1 MNLREWMYRYKM
13 NSVAH
18 ATLNPE
24 GPGAVRIHLIPPKM
38 GVKKN
43 EANGIDKYPSVA
55 ILNGQY
61 YVPVNRSYAILLN
74 EFLVQLDKFA
84 GNTITKLN
92 IENVI
97 RKTVNEVHKVYYK
110 TNKQVLIDDLKNMVD
125 VFVNIAYGNPIEEK
139 IGYMSIGDYAPFMRA
154 PHRMDLMISSMKKNG
169 CWNCNQKCLHCYA
182 AGQVEAELP
191 ESWNSNEEKS
201 SSNEIIAMFL
211 IDISGSMKTKS
222 ENKLIKVQ
230 EAISNSLQ
238 YIGPNSYVGMISYS
252 TDVTVNVPISRF
264 DEEQAR
270 KLNGEINGL
279 TASGGTHMYEAIA
292 VGMKLIEEEK
302 EAHPNASVM
311 MFVLSDGQ
319 PSSDAKGIDFV
330 EEYVRILNIP
340 IHTIG
345 YGKDVDKVELK
356 KLSDINEATFS
367 YVEKEYVVE
376 TFKALFDS
384 NF

>member
-1 MNLREWMYRYKM
+1 MRRNVRFISILAII
-13 NSVAH
+13 SI
-18 ATLNPE
+18 LI
-24 GPGAVRIHLIPPKM
+24 GIGSGAI
-38 GVKKN
+38 KKIYD
-43 EANGIDKYPSVA
+43 EANEPIAEITVDDA
-55 ILNGQY
+55 IQMLGKDIQNNVEY
-61 YVPVNRSYAILLN
+61 YEKKSP
-74 EFLVQLDKFA
+74 
-84 GNTITKLN
+84 
-92 IENVI
+92 I
-97 RKTVNEVHKVYYK
+97 R
-110 TNKQVLIDDLKNMVD
+110 
-125 VFVNIAYGNPIEEK
+125 G
-139 IGYMSIGDYAPFMRA
+139 
-154 PHRMDLMISSMKKNG
+154 
-169 CWNCNQKCLHCYA
+169 
-182 AGQVEAELP
+182 ELP
-191 ESWNSNEEKS
+191 ESWNANEEKS

-252 TDVTVNVPISRF
+252 TDVTVNVPIARF

-319 PSSDAKGIDFV
+319 PSDDAKGINFV

-367 YVEKEYVVE
+367 YVEKEDVVE